1 MMLLTESGSFATI
14 FLIEFIV
21 CLSNLAEIGGINL
34 SRKMKYQV
42 KLELVLSVQ

>member
-1 MMLLTESGSFATI
+1 MMLLTESASFTMI

-21 CLSNLAEIGGINL
+21 CISNLAEIGGINF

-42 KLELVLSVQ
+42 KLELV